1 MRTHCIKQLLAESR
15 LLANMKGTKK
25 RKKKKKKNK
34 AAAKFANHCR
44 FCLTEYKAESK
55 KSVVKRR
62 VGNDDAPCTVTL
74 KNTVWR
80 KVQKCGSTRVGTG
93 NTEHR

>member
-1 MRTHCIKQLLAESR
+1 MRTHCIKQLLVESR
-15 LLANMKGTKK
+15 LLANMKG
-25 RKKKKKKNK
+25 KKKKKNK

-55 KSVVKRR
+55 KSGVKRG

-93 NTEHR
+93 NTEHW